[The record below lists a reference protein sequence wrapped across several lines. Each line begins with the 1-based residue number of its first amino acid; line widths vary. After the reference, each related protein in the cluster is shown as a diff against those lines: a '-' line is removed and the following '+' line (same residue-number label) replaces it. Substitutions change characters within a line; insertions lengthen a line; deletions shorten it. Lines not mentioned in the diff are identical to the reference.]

1 MATELTQACVVG
13 CDWVLEPRFM
23 KLRASLTLADKEDGD
38 NEEKFG
44 EIGMFEEGN
53 CQPGS
58 ERLRHNLT
66 HSDEYCNHRY

>member
-1 MATELTQACVVG
+1 MATELTQACVVC

-23 KLRASLTLADKEDGD
+23 KLRANPTWADKEDGD
-38 NEEKFG
+38 NERKFG
-44 EIGMFEEGN
+44 EIGMFEGGN